1 MNLTRRAT
9 WGWAVAAVLT
19 SFSAIDDATTGKYLF
34 AAIGAVLALV
44 FAFQAGRAAMLPT
57 VILTNGGL
65 ERADG

>member
-9 WGWAVAAVLT
+9 WGWTIAAIVT
-19 SFSAIDDATTGKYLF
+19 ASSASDDATTGKYLS
-34 AAIGAVLALV
+34 AAISAVLALV

-57 VILTNGGL
+57 VILTNGGV